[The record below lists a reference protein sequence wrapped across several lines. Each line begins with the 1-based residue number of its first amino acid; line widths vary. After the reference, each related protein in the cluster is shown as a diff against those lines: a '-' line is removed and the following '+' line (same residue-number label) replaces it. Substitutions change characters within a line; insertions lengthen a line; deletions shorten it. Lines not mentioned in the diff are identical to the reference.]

1 MLESLFPE
9 SWKQCFEAE
18 AGKEYF
24 RKLDEFITE
33 EYRAGV
39 VFPPREQL
47 FRAFELCAPD
57 EVKVVIVGQDPYHG
71 ESQANGLSFSVASG
85 VKFPPSLRNIF
96 KEVAD
101 CGYTSEPESGEL
113 ERWASQGVLLI
124 NSVLSVRASAAA
136 SHASKGWEDFTSAAL
151 SYLNAKKSG
160 VVYMLWGSYAQK
172 KAAMVDKTA
181 NLVLESVHPSP
192 LSAYRGWFGSRHFAL
207 ANDYLKAYNEKI
219 IW

>member
-1 MLESLFPE
+1 MLDSLFPE
-9 SWKQCFEAE
+9 SWRECFEAE
-18 AGKEYF
+18 SHKEYF
-24 RKLDEFITE
+24 RELDEFITE
-33 EYRAGV
+33 EYRTRV

-71 ESQANGLSFSVASG
+71 EGQANGLSFSVASG
-85 VKFPPSLRNIF
+85 VKYPPSLRNIF

-101 CGYTSEPESGEL
+101 CGYTAEPESGEL
-113 ERWASQGVLLI
+113 ERWASQGVLMI

-136 SHASKGWEDFTSAAL
+136 SHASKGWEEFTSAVL
-151 SYLNAKKSG
+151 RYLNESNSG
-160 VVYMLWGSYAQK
+160 VVYMLWGSYAQR
-172 KAAMVDKTA
+172 KAAMVDKGA

-207 ANDYLKAYNEKI
+207 ANDYLEKFDERI